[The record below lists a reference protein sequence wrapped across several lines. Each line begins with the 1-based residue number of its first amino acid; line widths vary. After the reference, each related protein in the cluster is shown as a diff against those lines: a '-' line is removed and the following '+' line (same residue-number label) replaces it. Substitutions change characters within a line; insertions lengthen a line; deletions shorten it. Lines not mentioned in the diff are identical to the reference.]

1 MTKQTKIVCTIGP
14 ACDRVTT
21 LTSMIKAGMNVAR
34 LNFSHGTH
42 TGHAALVK
50 NVRSAARASGKPLT
64 LIGDLQGPKIR
75 LGELPEKGIS
85 LAAGSEVVFS
95 PEKPYE
101 HKTGHLPVTFA
112 HLANDVKP
120 GHRILIDDGII
131 ELVVKKVAKGLIFV
145 KVRNSGKVTSHKGMN
160 FPDSTLSL
168 SSLTPKDHKDIEFG
182 VAQEVDW
189 MAISF
194 VTSAKDVKK
203 LRFLIKKA
211 GKPSQVLPKIIVKIE
226 KHEAITNFDEILKVA
241 DGIMVARGD
250 LGVEISA
257 EEVPV
262 RQKEIIEKCRLAGK
276 PVVVATQML
285 NSMIYNPRPT
295 RAEVS
300 DVANA
305 VFDHTSAVM
314 LSGESATGKYPLKSV
329 QMMSKIIKEAESS
342 PFDDVP
348 LTADRPENKEAS
360 IAHAVKVLALGGHID
375 GVLASMK
382 LAPWSESALMAHPEI
397 PLFLAAPTT
406 TEKNQMNIR
415 WGTVPFLMRTQERER
430 FSTQAVRVLKREK
443 LLRKGMRLAVIG
455 LSKGIGLEIIEV
467 K

>member
-168 SSLTPKDHKDIEFG
+168 SSLTPKDHKDIAPSASEDC
-182 VAQEVDW
+182 AD
-189 MAISF
+189 
-194 VTSAKDVKK
+194 VTSRYERYKK
-203 LRFLIKKA
+203 QNKKTQFPPIKYE
-211 GKPSQVLPKIIVKIE
+211 KPP
-226 KHEAITNFDEILKVA
+226 H
-241 DGIMVARGD
+241 
-250 LGVEISA
+250 
-257 EEVPV
+257 
-262 RQKEIIEKCRLAGK
+262 
-276 PVVVATQML
+276 
-285 NSMIYNPRPT
+285 
-295 RAEVS
+295 
-300 DVANA
+300 
-305 VFDHTSAVM
+305 H
-314 LSGESATGKYPLKSV
+314 
-329 QMMSKIIKEAESS
+329 
-342 PFDDVP
+342 
-348 LTADRPENKEAS
+348 
-360 IAHAVKVLALGGHID
+360 
-375 GVLASMK
+375 
-382 LAPWSESALMAHPEI
+382 
-397 PLFLAAPTT
+397 
-406 TEKNQMNIR
+406 
-415 WGTVPFLMRTQERER
+415 
-430 FSTQAVRVLKREK
+430 
-443 LLRKGMRLAVIG
+443 
-455 LSKGIGLEIIEV
+455 
-467 K
+467 